1 MNWILKITETARKD
15 LLKIP
20 QKDAD
25 RIQRALYAM
34 QVNPFKGDIKKLN
47 NYSPGW
53 RRRVGNYMIFYDLYH
68 DFFLIVVVSIK
79 RRSSN
84 TY

>member
-34 QVNPFKGDIKKLN
+34 QVDPFKGDI
-47 NYSPGW
+47 
-53 RRRVGNYMIFYDLYH
+53 RQVGL
-68 DFFLIVVVSIK
+68 VA
-79 RRSSN
+79 
-84 TY
+84 